1 MSAQWQTGYKSPI
14 IESTGN
20 AFFVKTQENTH
31 AGTKDTLSAQQET
44 REIVCLFYT
53 HLNPVILKKKKR
65 LSISFNDDI
74 LYSSLKPFANKIN
87 FKALA
92 PRGGKTYSAIRI
104 PGVCLC
110 W

>member
-53 HLNPVILKKKKR
+53 HLNPVILKKKK
-65 LSISFNDDI
+65 N
-74 LYSSLKPFANKIN
+74 
-87 FKALA
+87 ALA
-92 PRGGKTYSAIRI
+92 SLLMMTYCILPSNRLPIK
-104 PGVCLC
+104 
-110 W
+110 

>member
-53 HLNPVILKKKKR
+53 HLNPVILKKKKK
-65 LSISFNDDI
+65 N
-74 LYSSLKPFANKIN
+74 
-87 FKALA
+87 ALA
-92 PRGGKTYSAIRI
+92 SLLMMTYCILPSNRLPIK
-104 PGVCLC
+104 
-110 W
+110 